1 MQRIKNKLVVAG
13 NWKMNK
19 SWEEARDFILDLK
32 TQPRWRCTVIVNA
45 PYLYLLPLAG
55 LREEMPIHLGAQNC
69 AAWENGAYTGEVSA
83 AMLKSSGT
91 DFVII
96 GHSERRAYFGE
107 TNDILLEKTKL
118 ALKHGLQVI
127 FCCGETGEERT
138 NGATESVVL
147 DQLSSTVFRLS
158 PEELSRIM
166 IAYEPVWAIGTG
178 LTASKEQA
186 QEVHAFIRKEL
197 SGTFGAE
204 TAAQTPILYG
214 GSCNP
219 KNAGELFS
227 MPDIDGG
234 LIGGASLQVSDFQA
248 LIAIADQCIE
258 SN

>member
-1 MQRIKNKLVVAG
+1 MQRVKHKLVVAG

-19 SWEEARDFILDLK
+19 SWEDARDFMLQMK
-32 TQPRWRCTVIVNA
+32 SQPRWRCTVIVNA
-45 PYLYLLPLAG
+45 PYLYLLPMAG
-55 LREEMPIHLGAQNC
+55 LREGMPIHLGAQNC
-69 AAWENGAYTGEVSA
+69 AAYENGAYTGEVSA
-83 AMLKSSGT
+83 SMLKSSGT
-91 DFVII
+91 DYVII
-96 GHSERRAYFGE
+96 GHSERRSYFGE
-107 TNDILLEKTKL
+107 TNEILLEKTKL
-118 ALKHGLQVI
+118 ALKHGLEVI
-127 FCCGETGEERT
+127 FCCGETGEERKRD
-138 NGATESVVL
+138 ATESVVL
-147 DQLSSTVFRLS
+147 NQLSSTVFQLS
-158 PEELSRIM
+158 QEELSRVM

-197 SGTFGAE
+197 ANAFNAGLAD
-204 TAAQTPILYG
+204 QTPILYG

-248 LIAIADQCIE
+248 LIAIADQCMQ